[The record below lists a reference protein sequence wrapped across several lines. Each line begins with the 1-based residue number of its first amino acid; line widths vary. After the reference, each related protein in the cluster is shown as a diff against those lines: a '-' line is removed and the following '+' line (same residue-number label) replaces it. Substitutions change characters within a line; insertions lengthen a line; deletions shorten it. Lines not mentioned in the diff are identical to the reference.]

1 MASAVSAVG
10 LSRDASGKA
19 ETDLAQRS
27 LRLAWPFLSSELE
40 AVTDLA

>member
-1 MASAVSAVG
+1 MSAVG

-27 LRLAWPFLSSELE
+27 LRLAWPFLAQNWKE
-40 AVTDLA
+40 